1 MQHSTVRKLTIGI
14 QNAKRSIVL
23 TIGTQYATQY
33 SKKID
38 DWNPKCKMQYD
49 KKIDIWNELRIE
61 I

>member
-1 MQHSTVRKLTIGI
+1 MQKAVLYK
-14 QNAKRSIVL
+14 KL